1 MVVKLFCPSC
11 AYEASKN
18 LTNKISIDVPVPF
31 EKIKDDGKYLVQCQV
46 GHKNDVI
53 LDNIKL
59 ELLFEMG
66 VNALIDG
73 YYREAVSSFT
83 SSLERF
89 YEFYWHVAMTHAGQQ
104 LDAISKTW
112 KPLSKLSER
121 QIGAYS
127 TAVLLLTGKPALLLN
142 SNKEVPF
149 RNNVIHNGYIPNKE
163 ESTSFG
169 NVIMEI
175 ILTSLSTL
183 QEIAPD
189 ALKKVYEQYTP
200 NSSEDSDED
209 DKLIGR
215 VNILTC
221 IDIRNSKNNKSKIED
236 NYDRILRDR
245 EPTRMFLLT
254 KEAMDNHLE
263 KRDNKNEE
271 TNNLP

>member
-11 AYEASKN
+11 AYEASQN
-18 LTNKISIDVPVPF
+18 LTNKISIDVLVPF
-31 EKIKDDGKYLVQCQV
+31 EKIKDDGKYLVKCQI
-46 GHKNDVI
+46 GHESDVI

-66 VNALIDG
+66 VNALLDG

-89 YEFYWHVAMTHAGQQ
+89 YEFYWHVVMTHTGQQ
-104 LDAISKTW
+104 LDSMSKTW
-112 KPLSKLSER
+112 KSLSKLSER

-142 SNKEVPF
+142 SNKEVTF

-163 ESTSFG
+163 EATSFG

-175 ILTSLSTL
+175 ILTNLANL
-183 QEIAPD
+183 QDIAPD
-189 ALKKVYEQYTP
+189 ALKKVYEKYTP
-200 NSSEDSDED
+200 DSPEDSYDD
-209 DKLIGR
+209 DKLTGR

-221 IDIRNSKNNKSKIED
+221 IDIRHPANNKSKIED
-236 NYDRILRDR
+236 HYDRILRDK
-245 EPTRMFLLT
+245 EPTRMSLLT
-254 KEAMDNHLE
+254 KEAMDNHLK
-263 KRDNKNEE
+263 KRDNKY
-271 TNNLP
+271 